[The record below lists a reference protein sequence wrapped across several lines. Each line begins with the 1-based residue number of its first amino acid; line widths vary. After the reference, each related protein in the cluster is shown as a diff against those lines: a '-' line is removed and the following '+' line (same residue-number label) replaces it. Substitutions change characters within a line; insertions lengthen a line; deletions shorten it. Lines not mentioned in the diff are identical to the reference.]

1 MLPGNG
7 RAPAAAPQPHA
18 VDRKLAPGLAAL
30 VDGMLVQQH
39 LDLGEHAPPAQ
50 AVLAGGHR
58 AGNVAA
64 RGLRQLACR
73 EARHAWRPHVPAG
86 RVRRVERET
95 VAGEMAVQQGDQL
108 GGVVR
113 ARIHHAGIEQRQPVA
128 MGEQVHRVGAQP
140 VAVGG
145 LAPVEGES
153 ERRDRPVLLALDLER
168 LAQPGFQAERRKAPG
183 AGAREEQRGRRQLQF
198 PVRDLAVVARPEQI
212 GYEQCDVHDG
222 NFFECSTTAARFGAS
237 GTLWHTGSF
246 PRPSRS
252 PVVSYET
259 FIGLRYTRARQRT
272 RFISVISAFSII
284 GIALGMTALI
294 TVLSVMNGF
303 QREIRTRILGVAS
316 HVQLSG
322 PQGTLTGWS
331 TVAAQA
337 SRHEEVVA
345 VAPFVAAQGLLTNG
359 AAVRGAFI
367 RGVLPAEEDR
377 VAEFGRHMRSGS
389 LNGLKSGEYN
399 VVLGAELARAL
410 GVAQGDKVVLV
421 APQGQVT
428 PAGIV
433 PRLRQFTVV
442 GIFGVDHYEYDS
454 GLALVHLEDAQRL
467 FRLDDA
473 VSGVR
478 LKLKD
483 LFLAPGVARELTRT
497 LGPEIYASD
506 WTQHHANFFRA
517 VQIEK
522 RMMFLIVF
530 IIIFVAAFNII
541 SSLLMAVKDKQSD
554 IAILR
559 TLGAAPGS
567 ITKIFLIQGTLI
579 GIAGTLLGLVGGISL
594 ALNVETVVP
603 FIENVLGIKFLAK
616 DVYYITD
623 LPSEVQTPDVVIT
636 AVVAFLLTLLATLYP
651 SWRAAKT
658 DPVEALRYE

>member
-1 MLPGNG
+1 
-7 RAPAAAPQPHA
+7 
-18 VDRKLAPGLAAL
+18 
-30 VDGMLVQQH
+30 
-39 LDLGEHAPPAQ
+39 
-50 AVLAGGHR
+50 
-58 AGNVAA
+58 
-64 RGLRQLACR
+64 
-73 EARHAWRPHVPAG
+73 
-86 RVRRVERET
+86 
-95 VAGEMAVQQGDQL
+95 
-108 GGVVR
+108 
-113 ARIHHAGIEQRQPVA
+113 
-128 MGEQVHRVGAQP
+128 
-140 VAVGG
+140 
-145 LAPVEGES
+145 
-153 ERRDRPVLLALDLER
+153 
-168 LAQPGFQAERRKAPG
+168 
-183 AGAREEQRGRRQLQF
+183 
-198 PVRDLAVVARPEQI
+198 
-212 GYEQCDVHDG
+212 
-222 NFFECSTTAARFGAS
+222 
-237 GTLWHTGSF
+237 
-246 PRPSRS
+246 
-252 PVVSYET
+252 VSYET

-322 PQGTLTGWS
+322 PRGTLTGWS
-331 TVAAQA
+331 AVAAQA
-337 SRHEEVVA
+337 SRHEQVVA

-389 LNGLKSGEYN
+389 LGGLRAGEYN

-410 GVAQGDKVVLV
+410 GAAQGDKVVLV

-467 FRLDDA
+467 FRMEEA

-483 LFLAPGVARELTRT
+483 LFLATGVARELTRT
-497 LGPEIYASD
+497 LGPDIYASD

-517 VQIEK
+517 IQIEK

-530 IIIFVAAFNII
+530 IIIFVAAFNIV

-559 TLGAAPGS
+559 TLGSAPGS
-567 ITKIFLIQGTLI
+567 ITKIFLIQGALI

-636 AVVAFLLTLLATLYP
+636 AVVAFVLTLLATLYP